1 MLLGEILPANDRDLD
16 RLAFE
21 LAQVQVVIETAPV

>member
-1 MLLGEILPANDRDLD
+1 MRLTLYCLAIAVAL

-21 LAQVQVVIETAPV
+21 LAQVLLTLVL

>member
-1 MLLGEILPANDRDLD
+1 MNALKITLGCLAIAVAL

-21 LAQVQVVIETAPV
+21 LAQVLIHLIG